1 MVKKSTQ
8 DAKKDPSAAGLLDSA
23 LAGTVQQSAQQIWL
37 AGLGAFAK
45 AQQEG
50 GKLFE
55 ALVQDGVSLQRRTQA
70 AASGKLGEV
79 GARMTGA
86 VEEASRKAGQQWDKL
101 EAIFEQRVSKA
112 MGRLGA
118 PSQQDFEALC
128 ARVDA
133 LSEEVRKLSKLA
145 APAGR
150 KTAARRTTEA
160 SERPSAKPA
169 ARKPA
174 RKSA

>member
-1 MVKKSTQ
+1 MAKKSKPG
-8 DAKKDPSAAGLLDSA
+8 AKNDPSTAGLFDSA

-37 AGLGAFAK
+37 AGLGAFSK

-55 ALVQDGVSLQRRTQA
+55 ALVQDGVSLQQRTQA
-70 AASGKLGEV
+70 AASEKLGEV
-79 GARMTGA
+79 GARMSGA

-101 EAIFEQRVSKA
+101 ETIFEQRVSKA
-112 MGRLGA
+112 MDRLGA

-133 LSEEVRKLSKLA
+133 LSEEVRRLSAA
-145 APAGR
+145 AP
-150 KTAARRTTEA
+150 
-160 SERPSAKPA
+160 AKPA
-169 ARKPA
+169 ARRAP
-174 RKSA
+174 RKTG

>member
-1 MVKKSTQ
+1 MAKKS
-8 DAKKDPSAAGLLDSA
+8 AKKDPSAAGLFDSA

-55 ALVQDGVSLQRRTQA
+55 ALVQDGVSLQQRTQA
-70 AASGKLGEV
+70 AASEQLGEAR
-79 GARMTGA
+79 ARMSGA

-101 EAIFEQRVSKA
+101 ESIFEQRVSKA

-133 LSEEVRKLSKLA
+133 LSEEVRRLSAAA
-145 APAGR
+145 APA
-150 KTAARRTTEA
+150 
-160 SERPSAKPA
+160 AK
-169 ARKPA
+169 RPA
-174 RKSA
+174 RKSG

>member
-1 MVKKSTQ
+1 MAKKS
-8 DAKKDPSAAGLLDSA
+8 AKKDPSAAGLFDSA

-55 ALVQDGVSLQRRTQA
+55 ALVQDGVSLQQRTQA
-70 AASGKLGEV
+70 AASEQLGEAR
-79 GARMTGA
+79 ARMSGA

-101 EAIFEQRVSKA
+101 ESIFEQRVSKA
-112 MGRLGA
+112 MSRLGA

-133 LSEEVRKLSKLA
+133 LSEEVRRLSAAA
-145 APAGR
+145 APA
-150 KTAARRTTEA
+150 
-160 SERPSAKPA
+160 AK
-169 ARKPA
+169 RPA
-174 RKSA
+174 RKSG